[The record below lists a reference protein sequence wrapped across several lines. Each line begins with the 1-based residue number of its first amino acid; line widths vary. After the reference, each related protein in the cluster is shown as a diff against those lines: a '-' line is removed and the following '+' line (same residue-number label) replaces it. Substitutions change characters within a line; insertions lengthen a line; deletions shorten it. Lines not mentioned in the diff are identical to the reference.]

1 MNLQEVKEYL
11 RIDGDADD
19 ATIEMMMQAAEQFI
33 IDAAGF
39 YDPENP
45 KVKILY
51 ALLMQDFYENR
62 VFAVREADRQ
72 RLSQV
77 DPFAAADGGASEGR
91 GGDRWLILES

>member
-1 MNLQEVKEYL
+1 MNLHEVKEYL

-77 DPFAAADGGASEGR
+77 AGSILLQLQMEALLREEETDG
-91 GGDRWLILES
+91 

>member
-1 MNLQEVKEYL
+1 MNLHEVKEYL

-19 ATIEMMMQAAEQFI
+19 ATLEMMMQAAEQFI

-62 VFAVREADRQ
+62 VFAIREADRQ

-77 DPFAAADGGASEGR
+77 AGSILLQLQMEALLREEETDG
-91 GGDRWLILES
+91 

>member
-1 MNLQEVKEYL
+1 MNLHEVKEYL

-62 VFAVREADRQ
+62 VLMVKEADRQ
-72 RLSQV
+72 RMAQV
-77 DPFAAADGGASEGR
+77 AGSILLQLQMEAILREEGEIDG
-91 GGDRWLILES
+91 